1 MDFTLFARLC
11 LPTACLMAWDKC
23 FLLSSQPHHLE
34 HKLQKTDLVFNITPM
49 SQWMETCLTRV
60 SYQTLLSFP
69 SCQAKHGL
77 DGVWHGTGA
86 CQERGWGYPWERR
99 IFMILC
105 IIKHP
110 WTRKCM
116 TGSYLGLKKTKCGPT
131 VDRINLKKELGSQ
144 LGCSS
149 GRR

>member
-60 SYQTLLSFP
+60 SYQTLLS
-69 SCQAKHGL
+69 SRQAKHDL
-77 DGVWHGTGA
+77 DGVWQGTGA

-116 TGSYLGLKKTKCGPT
+116 TGSCLGLKKTKCGPT
-131 VDRINLKKELGSQ
+131 MDSINLKKELGSQ